1 MSTSK
6 EMNAVTKQ
14 VDVKLIP
21 DSVQEYFESRKTTCL
36 GLHRNSSLPNTSVS

>member
-21 DSVQEYFESRKTTCL
+21 DSVQEYFESRKTTYV
-36 GLHRNSSLPNTSVS
+36 GLHRNSSCVS